1 VGVFFFFKDTHSGR
15 RKSTQEDATFFRR
28 ENIKKAGERKSF
40 NKNPKKKNRNKKL
53 STTKDPNPSPKKIK
67 IK

>member
-1 VGVFFFFKDTHSGR
+1 VSGVLFFKDTHSGR
-15 RKSTQEDATFFRR
+15 RKSTQEDAIFLRR

-40 NKNPKKKNRNKKL
+40 NKNPKKKQKQKTLYNERSK
-53 STTKDPNPSPKKIK
+53 SFPKKIK